1 MIPVAIATFREVFL
15 GAGVDSGDVVG
26 SGDEI
31 GVVEV
36 GVEEA
41 DCSVGA
47 GDAEDD
53 DGNDVVAGTDV
64 VAAIAMSARR
74 FLIPEQ
80 GTTHPRSLPAWSRR
94 CHNNC

>member
-36 GVEEA
+36 GVEKA
-41 DCSVGA
+41 DCSVDA
-47 GDAEDD
+47 GEADDD
-53 DGNDVVAGTDV
+53 DGDDVVAGTDV
-64 VAAIAMSARR
+64 VAAIAMSARH
-74 FLIPEQ
+74 FLPPEQ
-80 GTTHPRSLPAWSRR
+80 GTTHRR
-94 CHNNC
+94 FQLIWTRRYHNNC

>member
-1 MIPVAIATFREVFL
+1 M
-15 GAGVDSGDVVG
+15 GAGVDSGDLVG
-26 SGDEI
+26 SDDET

-36 GVEEA
+36 GVENA
-41 DCSVGA
+41 DCSVDA
-47 GDAEDD
+47 GEAEDD

-80 GTTHPRSLPAWSRR
+80 RTTDLRSQPT
-94 CHNNC
+94 